1 MLNILFYTLT
11 TITIIIALINI
22 VIVKQNKIKIDYKK
36 RYKESCVAIVLMI
49 IAIMITYA
57 NIDKKDSYIQNIETK
72 LNIYEQEYDNYV
84 LKDSFIQ

>member
-49 IAIMITYA
+49 IYA

>member
-22 VIVKQNKIKIDYKK
+22 VITKQNRIKVDYRKK
-36 RYKESCVAIVLMI
+36 YKESCIAIVLMI

-57 NIDKKDSYIQNIETK
+57 KIDERDNYIQNIETK
-72 LNIYEQEYDNYV
+72 LNIYNERGNINE
-84 LKDSFIQ
+84 